1 MPSSG
6 ICAPVKGGQMSTKCF
21 SAAAAKCA
29 EIAEEERALFKDLT
43 DEQAA
48 ALRAYVDGNE
58 EAWRKEE
65 VLFLHAMLLDDLERL
80 ASQQAP
86 LAEKAE
92 LLRWVFTDPDKEDQ
106 PFSFKNCLRVC
117 CAYADS
123 FADATRGKLSAD
135 SVRELLTE
143 EIRPWLIGTIQK
155 LPDWIQQLVRDAPE
169 EVDELLKRRP
179 KAFDAS
185 RLVKVPSSVQTLAVV
200 EPEQA
205 LVLIERFERN
215 RDKTKTPKGSK
226 TRSASTQMSLLG

>member
-1 MPSSG
+1 
-6 ICAPVKGGQMSTKCF
+6 MSTKCF

-29 EIAEEERALFKDLT
+29 EIAEEDRLLFKDLT

-58 EAWRKEE
+58 DAWGEEE

-92 LLRWVFTDPDKEDQ
+92 LLRWVFTDPDKEDL

-117 CAYADS
+117 CAYAHT
-123 FADATRGKLSAD
+123 FADPTRGKLSAE
-135 SVRELLTE
+135 SVRDALTE
-143 EIRPWLIGTIQK
+143 EMRPWLMGTIQK

-169 EVDELLKRRP
+169 EVDELLRRRP

-185 RLVKVPSSVQTLAVV
+185 PLAKVPSSVQTLAAA
-200 EPEQA
+200 EPAQA

-215 RDKTKTPKGSK
+215 RDKASTPKGSK
-226 TRSASTQMSLLG
+226 TRSAATQMSLIG